1 MAAKSAIGTATN
13 TKSSKKPKLA
23 KNLSKVVILSCFLD
37 IYGEIPFSVGF
48 IVFKFATRSEIITL
62 IYFIASYNL
71 LLAFSLDFFIYY
83 GFNRRFRTT
92 FNRLFF
98 NLKSS
103 NVTQK

>member
-1 MAAKSAIGTATN
+1 MAAKSATVTTN
-13 TKSSKKPKLA
+13 TNSSKKPKLA

-37 IYGEIPFSVGF
+37 IYGEIPFSLSF
-48 IVFKFATRSEIITL
+48 IVFKFAPRSEIITL

-71 LLAFSLDFFIYY
+71 LLAFSLDFFVYF

-103 NVTQK
+103 TVTQK